1 MPGGGKG
8 KYDPKERS
16 AAGSWKRRES
26 VHPAARSFPHRPLTG
41 NNYKC
46 KENRVK
52 GLWKKNARDVSYVPS
67 RGLIEGVFSLISAAA
82 GT

>member
-1 MPGGGKG
+1 VKVCLILSSS
-8 KYDPKERS
+8 K
-16 AAGSWKRRES
+16 
-26 VHPAARSFPHRPLTG
+26 PLTPR
-41 NNYKC
+41 NEKD